1 MPPSVPIRQA
11 TGLLSA
17 TTASPTP
24 GDPVTLLGCF
34 LDILASWQTVFPQS
48 RTFLRAVRQAVG
60 GLVCLGR
67 HTLSRIIWTNGGQH
81 RDWRADYFL
90 FSRCKWD
97 LTALFAPL
105 LQRALAYCPG
115 RFIGVAI
122 DDTRLHKTGL
132 RIQQAFVQ
140 RDPLSPKYH
149 VNFML
154 GLRFL
159 QASVLVPL
167 FRRAKVGARAIPI
180 AFEEVSIVKRPHR
193 QRKGKAPGRKNQ
205 AAKRQRK
212 GKAEH
217 AQPAPKTPEKDDDS
231 KKDETL
237 DKDDPLEKE
246 WKDYRAA
253 QKIRNLSTHFV
264 QLMSRLR
271 TSFDAAGAANKILL
285 LAVDNSFCNRT
296 VFRTV
301 VKGVELIARAR
312 KNAVLCQRAEK
323 GSRRFYDTRKFTPE
337 QVRLD
342 ESRAWQTTRIFYG
355 GKWRKVEYKDVAGI
369 YWQGGALQRPL
380 RLLVIRPTRYRK
392 KKSGRY
398 YYRQP
403 AYLFTTVVKGTV
415 RQLLQIYFDRWQIEV
430 NHREEKDTLGVGQAQ
445 LRNFISVPKQ
455 PAFAVACY
463 SALLLASLQAFGAE
477 RSKAYAT
484 LPKWR
489 RRSTRPSALDLI
501 TLLRKEVT
509 EHPELV
515 AHLGLNPTDRDINA
529 AAAA

>member
-1 MPPSVPIRQA
+1 MTRAVPIRPE
-11 TGLLSA
+11 TGSPSA
-17 TTASPTP
+17 ANFSPAP
-24 GDPVTLLGCF
+24 QDPMTLLGCF
-34 LDILASWQTVFPQS
+34 LDIVALWKAAFPQE
-48 RTFLRAVRQAVG
+48 RTFLRAVRQALG
-60 GLVCLGR
+60 GLLCLGR
-67 HTLSRIIWTNGGQH
+67 HTLSRIIWTNGDQH
-81 RDWRADYFL
+81 KDWRADYFL

-97 LTALFAPL
+97 LAALFAPI
-105 LQRALAYCPG
+105 LQRALVYCPG
-115 RFIGVAI
+115 RYIGVAI
-122 DDTRLHKTGL
+122 DDTRLRKTGL
-132 RIQQAFVQ
+132 RIQQAFMQ

-180 AFEEVSIVKRPHR
+180 AFEEVSVVKRPR
-193 QRKGKAPGRKNQ
+193 RKRSRKASGRKNQ
-205 AAKRQRK
+205 TAKCKPK
-212 GKAEH
+212 GKAKPVPS
-217 AQPAPKTPEKDDDS
+217 QRVKDAP
-231 KKDETL
+231 L
-237 DKDDPLEKE
+237 DKDDASKKDAAWERE
-246 WKDYRAA
+246 WKEYRAA
-253 QKIRNLSTHFV
+253 QKLHNLSTHFV

-271 TSFDAAGAANKILL
+271 SAFDAAGATNKILL
-285 LAVDNSFCNRT
+285 LALDNSFCNRT
-296 VFRTV
+296 VFRTI

-312 KNAVLCQRAEK
+312 KNSVLCRRAAA

-342 ESRAWQTTRIFYG
+342 ESIAWQSTRIFYG
-355 GKWRKVEYKDVAGI
+355 GKWRKVEYKQVAGI
-369 YWQGGALQRPL
+369 YWQGGARQRPL
-380 RLLVIRPTRYRK
+380 RLLVVKPTRYRK
-392 KKSGRY
+392 KKSERY

-403 AYLFTTVVKGTV
+403 AYLLTTVVDGTV

-455 PAFAVACY
+455 PAFAVASY

-477 RSKAYAT
+477 RGKAYAT

-489 RRSTRPSALDLI
+489 RRATRPSALDLI
-501 TLLRKEVT
+501 TLLRKEAT
-509 EHPELV
+509 EYPELV
-515 AHLGLNPTDRDINA
+515 AHLGLNPTDRNINA

>member
-1 MPPSVPIRQA
+1 MPPLVPIRQETGSRWA
-11 TGLLSA
+11 TS
-17 TTASPTP
+17 TTPAPR
-24 GDPVTLLGCF
+24 DPMTLLGCF
-34 LDILASWQTVFPQS
+34 LDILAPWETVFPQS

-97 LTALFAPL
+97 LTALFAPI

-115 RFIGVAI
+115 RYIGVAI

-180 AFEEVSIVKRPHR
+180 AFEEVSVVKRPR
-193 QRKGKAPGRKNQ
+193 RKRTSKSSVPKNQ
-205 AAKRQRK
+205 AAKCKRK
-212 GKAEH
+212 GKH
-217 AQPAPKTPEKDDDS
+217 VKPTPRPQAQNTPLEKEDGS
-231 KKDETL
+231 KKD
-237 DKDDPLEKE
+237 DALEKE
-246 WKDYRAA
+246 WKEYRAA
-253 QKIRNLSTHFV
+253 QKLHNLSTHFV

-285 LAVDNSFCNRT
+285 LALDNSFCNRT
-296 VFRTV
+296 VFRAV
-301 VKGVELIARAR
+301 VQGVELIARAR
-312 KNAVLCQRAEK
+312 KNAVLCQRAEE

-342 ESRAWQTTRIFYG
+342 ESRTWQTTRIFYG
-355 GKWRKVEYKDVAGI
+355 GKWRKVEYKEITGI

-380 RLLVIRPTRYRK
+380 RLLVVRPTRYRK
-392 KKSGRY
+392 KKSSRY

-403 AYLFTTVVKGTV
+403 AYLLTTVVKGTV

-477 RSKAYAT
+477 RGKAYAT

-509 EHPELV
+509 EHPELI
-515 AHLGLNPTDRDINA
+515 AHLGLNPTDREINA